1 MAKVRTYQT
10 RISLTPEQDALLSA
24 YAALYGRVER
34 TLFARLRAGEQI
46 NDLKRNFQLRFGIT
60 ARQFNAIHAGLN
72 GKISSIKERQD
83 GLISEMT
90 GRIARAR
97 KAIGKLQ
104 KEDASSHKHKL
115 HQKKRRLATLQ
126 SRLARLQE
134 DKDTG
139 QVRLCFGSKKLFRA
153 QFQLQES
160 GYSSHAEWLTDWRR
174 RDSQFFVIGSKDETM
189 GCQGCLA
196 TVAEDGTITLR
207 LRLPNSSSAKYT
219 VITSLRFGYGHE
231 AILAAIGRNLSDN
244 RSDWQAINYRFVRD
258 DKGWRVFITVSLPE
272 VKVISDR
279 RLGVIGMDI
288 NADRLAVTETDR
300 YGNPVAYFSV
310 PCVTYG
316 KTAEQRRAVIGEAVK
331 QAVAFAVQKQK
342 PLVMEKLDFQKKK
355 ATLEGESPGYSRML
369 SALAYNQIQAIL
381 RARAFDAGIQVF
393 EVNPAYTS
401 VIGQHKFARRYG
413 ISVHNAAALVMGR
426 RFQGFSE
433 SLPLQLRSTLS
444 LSVRNRGR
452 HVWSRWAAF
461 SRKTKAAL
469 AAYRQPRKGSSP
481 SPALRQ
487 AQGKARPGTRLS
499 VAGETPAGESSAKLF
514 G

>member
-1 MAKVRTYQT
+1 MAKSIRTYQT
-10 RISLTPEQDALLSA
+10 RISVTEEQHQLLLA
-24 YAALYGRVER
+24 YAALYSRAER
-34 TLFARLRAGEQI
+34 TLFARLEAGEEV
-46 NDLKRNFQLRFGIT
+46 NALKREFQMQFSIT
-60 ARQFNAIHAGLN
+60 ARQFNAIHAGLM
-72 GKISSIKERQD
+72 GKMSAIREAQP
-83 GLISEMT
+83 GLIKALKK
-90 GRIARAR
+90 RIT
-97 KAIGKLQ
+97 KAKKVLTKITSP
-104 KEDASSHKHKL
+104 ETL
-115 HQKKRRLATLQ
+115 HQKKRRIAIL
-126 SRLARLQE
+126 E
-134 DKDTG
+134 DKLKKLQADNDNG
-139 QVRLCFGSKKLFRA
+139 KVRLCFGSKKLFRA
-153 QFQLQES
+153 QFQLQEN
-160 GYSSHAEWLTDWRR
+160 GYSSHAEWLADWRQS
-174 RDSQFFVIGSKDETM
+174 RDNQFFVLGSKDETG

-196 TVAEDGTITLR
+196 SVAGDESITLR

-219 VITSLRFGYGHE
+219 IITGLRFGYGHE
-231 AILAAIGRNLSDN
+231 NITAAIGRNLSDN

-258 DKGWRVFITVSLPE
+258 SKGWRVFITISLPE
-272 VKVISDR
+272 VKVSSDR
-279 RLGVIGMDI
+279 RLGVIGVDI
-288 NADRLAVTETDR
+288 NADCLTVTETDR
-300 YGNPVAYFSV
+300 FGNAVAYFSV

-426 RFQGFSE
+426 RCLGFRE
-433 SLPLQLRSTLS
+433 SLPLQLRSTLP

-452 HVWSRWAAF
+452 HVWRQWAAV

-469 AAYRQPRKGSSP
+469 AVHRQSRKGSSP

-499 VAGETPAGESSAKLF
+499 VHGGSP
-514 G
+514 

>member
-90 GRIARAR
+90 GRIARAQ
-97 KAIGKLQ
+97 KTISKLQ
-104 KEDASSHKHKL
+104 KRGASDHTL
-115 HQKKRRLATLQ
+115 HQKKRRLASLQ
-126 SRLARLQE
+126 DRLARLQE

-139 QVRLCFGSKKLFRA
+139 QVRLCFGSKTLFRA
-153 QFQLQES
+153 QFHLEKN
-160 GYSSHAEWLTDWRR
+160 GYTSHQDWRTDWRQS
-174 RDSQFFVIGSKDETM
+174 RDNQFFVLGSKDETG
-189 GCQGCLA
+189 GCQGCVA
-196 TVAEDGTITLR
+196 TVPEDGSVTLR
-207 LRLPNSSSAKYT
+207 LRLPNVIPGKYAA
-219 VITSLRFGYGHE
+219 ITGLRFGYGQPE
-231 AILAAIGRNLSDN
+231 ILAAIGRNLSDDKA
-244 RSDWQAINYRFVRD
+244 DWQAINYRFVRD
-258 DKGWRVFITVSLPE
+258 GKGWRVFITISLPE
-272 VKVISDR
+272 VKTISDR
-279 RLGVIGMDI
+279 RLGVIGVDI
-288 NADRLAVTETDR
+288 NADGLAVTETDR
-300 YGNPVAYFSV
+300 FGNPVEYFTL

-316 KTAEQRRAVIGEAVK
+316 RTAEQRRAIISEAVK
-331 QAVAFAVQKQK
+331 QIIAFAKSRGK
-342 PLVMEKLDFQKKK
+342 PLVVEQLNFQRKK
-355 ATLEGESPGYSRML
+355 AALEQKSRPYARML
-369 SALAYNQIQAIL
+369 SSLAYRWIQALI

-401 VIGQHKFARRYG
+401 VIGRYKFQHRYG
-413 ISVHNAAALVMGR
+413 LSAHTAAALVIGR
-426 RFQGFSE
+426 RSLGFRE
-433 SLPLQLRSTLS
+433 SLPLQLQGTLP
-444 LSVRNRGR
+444 LSVRKRGR
-452 HVWSRWAAF
+452 HVWRQWAAL
-461 SRKTKAAL
+461 SKAV
-469 AAYRQPRKGSSP
+469 AAPVVHRQPGLSRSSP

-499 VAGETPAGESSAKLF
+499 VAGGTPAGESSAKLF